1 MTKTLRLA
9 VTELIPFGVLVDF
22 DLTRPIDEAVRD
34 ELRTLYARHKLL
46 LFRGQEMDEEH
57 HAAIISLFD
66 RVLGSRG
73 EYREVSSDGNLGAG
87 PLAFH
92 SDLAFSEAPFR
103 LISLFAKDV
112 NDGQSWTAFANGVQS
127 AARLPAR
134 LRERLAGR
142 DAVTAISIVQS
153 HRDIAFSPPDY
164 LPQQRRPVIMPHP
177 RTGEPILY
185 ISEMQT
191 ARIDGMDQVESD
203 ALLQELFAVL
213 YAPEHV
219 YRHYWNRGDLLI
231 WDNFALQHARCDL
244 AGMTPRRLQRIV
256 AADRSFFELF
266 PQFDLKDPRIA
277 AWASGEKLTIE

>member
-9 VTELIPFGVLVDF
+9 VAELIPFGVMVDF

-191 ARIDGMDQVESD
+191 ARIDGMDPAESD

-244 AGMTPRRLQRIV
+244 TGMTPRRLQRIV